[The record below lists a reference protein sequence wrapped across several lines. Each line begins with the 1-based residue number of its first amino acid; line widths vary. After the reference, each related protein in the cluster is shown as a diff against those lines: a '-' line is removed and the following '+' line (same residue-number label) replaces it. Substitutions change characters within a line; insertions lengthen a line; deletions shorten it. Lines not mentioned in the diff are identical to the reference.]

1 MDNNL
6 NNNINNEVN
15 NINNF
20 EETNTISNLN
30 ILNSNPN
37 LKQNSQINNIEDIN
51 PTKIENKSN
60 NISFGSIL
68 GIMLAIILSL
78 GITFFKTNDV
88 FSKNKTPIEA
98 YKVYL
103 KGESIGLIKS
113 DKELY
118 DYINKM
124 QKELMDKYKVDNVY
138 IPNDIDVEKDITYQ
152 ENITSVSNI
161 YNIINDKEPFTIKG
175 YRVLIDKT
183 NATEYLDDTETH
195 EDRENVEKKVFI
207 NILDKDVFNA
217 SAKKVVLSFVSEQ
230 DFNDY
235 ENEIEKTIMETGEK
249 LENLYIDAKITFTDA
264 YLPVNEKIYTSEDEL
279 TEYLLFGKNQN
290 MSTYT
295 VQDGD
300 TLATVA
306 EANKMNVNEVLIANS
321 NLGSSNALLYTGQ
334 QLTVGV
340 LDPIFQTVKEI
351 HKVEDQ
357 TIAYKTEVVYDNSQ
371 LVGYQATRTQ
381 GSNGINRVTQ
391 KIKEVNG
398 EIVNALISNTEEI
411 KPVVDEV
418 IVKGGKQPVIVS
430 AGNWGW
436 PTNIPYIISSHFGW
450 RWGRLHAGVD
460 ISGTGYGSPI
470 YAAQAGVV
478 VDVGY
483 NGLSG
488 NFVQIDHR
496 NGYYSR
502 YAHMVTIS
510 PYVKKGDYVTMGQTI
525 GDMGCSGNCY
535 GTHLHFE
542 IWRGAPY
549 NGGEVLNPLLFY

>member
-1 MDNNL
+1 MDNNNQIS
-6 NNNINNEVN
+6 NNNNSKKING
-15 NINNF
+15 I
-20 EETNTISNLN
+20 TIVG
-30 ILNSNPN
+30 I
-37 LKQNSQINNIEDIN
+37 I
-51 PTKIENKSN
+51 
-60 NISFGSIL
+60 ISLVFSF
-68 GIMLAIILSL
+68 
-78 GITFFKTNDV
+78 GITFLKTNDA
-88 FSKNKTPIEA
+88 FSKSNMPTEA

-103 KGESIGLIKS
+103 KGESLGLIKS

-124 QKELMDKYKVDNVY
+124 QQEIMNKYKVDNVY
-138 IPNDIDVEKDITYQ
+138 IPNDINVEKDVTY
-152 ENITSVSNI
+152 EGNITTVSNI

-183 NATEYLDDTETH
+183 NSTEYSDENETE
-195 EDRENVEKKVFI
+195 EEKQNKEKKTYI
-207 NILDKDVFNA
+207 NILDKEIFNN
-217 SAKKVVLSFVSEQ
+217 SAKKVVLSFVSEE

-235 ENEIEKTIMETGEK
+235 ENDIKKTIIDTGEA

-279 TEYLLFGKNQN
+279 TEYLLFGKNHN

-300 TLATVA
+300 TLVSVA

-321 NLGSSNALLYTGQ
+321 KLGTSNALLYPGQ

-340 LDPIFQTVKEI
+340 LDPVFQTVKEI

-357 TIAYKTEVVYDNSQ
+357 IVQYKTEYIYDNSQ
-371 LVGYQATRTQ
+371 LVGYQATQTA
-381 GSNGINRVTQ
+381 GSNGVNRITQ
-391 KIKEVNG
+391 KIKEING
-398 EIVNALISNTEEI
+398 QIVTALISNQQEI
-411 KPVVDEV
+411 KPVVNEI
-418 IVKGGKQPVIVS
+418 IVKGGKQPTIVS

-436 PTNIPYIISSHFGW
+436 PTNIPYIIASQFGW

-460 ISGTGYGSPI
+460 IAGTGYGSPI
-470 YAAQAGVV
+470 YAAKPGVV

-488 NFVQIDHR
+488 NYVQIDHQ

-502 YAHMVTIS
+502 YAHMVSLS
-510 PYVKKGDYVTMGQTI
+510 PYVKKGDYVQMGQTI
-525 GDMGCSGNCY
+525 GDMGCTGNCF

-542 IWRGAPY
+542 IWRGQPY